1 MEALANIVHEL
12 WQAQNWKTISKKRH
26 QEKISSI
33 PHLYLLAFSRFIPE
47 LYFWLEK
54 CNTKHR

>member
-26 QEKISSI
+26 QEKSHQSLIFT
-33 PHLYLLAFSRFIPE
+33 Y
-47 LYFWLEK
+47 
-54 CNTKHR
+54 